1 MVFLDESGVDIGM
14 TPLYGRAEGQS
25 RVVDNAPVNT
35 GTRTTMLAAMR
46 LNGETDY
53 TTFQGSLNGERFK
66 DYLSSSL
73 APWLRPGDIVVMDN
87 ATPHKVDGI
96 KDIITGAG
104 AVLWYLPPYS
114 PDLNPIENMW
124 SKIKST
130 LRKIKAR
137 TQFDLEDA
145 IGIAFMFI
153 TSEDASAWGAH
164 ANYGV

>member
-1 MVFLDESGVDIGM
+1 M

-25 RVVDNAPVNT
+25 RVVDKAPSNT

-53 TTFQGSLNGERFK
+53 TTFQGSLNGDIFK

-87 ATPHKVDGI
+87 ATPHKVAGI
-96 KDIITGAG
+96 EDIITGVG
-104 AVLWYLPPYS
+104 ASIWYLPPYS

-124 SKIKST
+124 SKIKSA
-130 LRKIKAR
+130 LRKLKAR
-137 TQFDLEDA
+137 AQSDLKAA
-145 IGIAFMFI
+145 IHISFTYI
-153 TSEDASAWGAH
+153 TPEDASAWGTH
-164 ANYGV
+164 ANYCV